1 MISEATGA
9 GPARR
14 RTGRQPGMGSR
25 ERMALWPA
33 WGHERAALGSTGLNP
48 GGGGVVYG
56 VEQ

>member
-1 MISEATGA
+1 VRDRQGGGLA
-9 GPARR
+9 
-14 RTGRQPGMGSR
+14 RQPGMGSR

-33 WGHERAALGSTGLNP
+33 WGHERAAPGSTGLNP